1 MEGIFVKSLEE
12 IKEPNVSEIGGKG
25 YSLAVL
31 TNNGFDVPK
40 GFVITS
46 NAFFEYLKYNNLL
59 DKIKNLVAEIN
70 EDNFKDK
77 SWKIRDLILNGK
89 IPRNIV
95 SEIAE
100 GLKNLNVKYV
110 SVRSSAVSEDSL
122 RVSFA
127 GMHDTFLNVKAEL
140 ELVLENVKKCWA
152 SLFSERAVIYR
163 MKKGVLRLEGMA
175 VIVQEM
181 IPAEVS
187 GVTFTLH
194 PLNKNALLIESARG
208 LGDLIVSGKIIP
220 DYFVINRKTLSI
232 LEKRINE
239 KTPSLSDSDVKKIAK
254 ICLKVEKI
262 FINPQDIEWCIFDN
276 RIWLLQSRAIT
287 TNSMIVK
294 ESLKKK
300 IILKGIGAS
309 PGIAQGKVKIVLN
322 PGEVHK
328 MKEGDILVTVMTN
341 PLYVT
346 AIQKA
351 KAIITD
357 IGGMICHAAIVA
369 RELGIPCVVGTK
381 NATKVLKDN
390 MEVVVNGT
398 EGKVY
403 ASS

>member
-1 MEGIFVKSLEE
+1 
-12 IKEPNVSEIGGKG
+12 
-25 YSLAVL
+25 
-31 TNNGFDVPK
+31 
-40 GFVITS
+40 
-46 NAFFEYLKYNNLL
+46 
-59 DKIKNLVAEIN
+59 
-70 EDNFKDK
+70 
-77 SWKIRDLILNGK
+77 
-89 IPRNIV
+89 
-95 SEIAE
+95 
-100 GLKNLNVKYV
+100 V

-239 KTPSLSDSDVKKIAK
+239 RIPSLSDSDVKKIAK

-328 MKEGDILVTVMTN
+328 VKEGDILVTVMTN
-341 PLYVT
+341 PLYLT